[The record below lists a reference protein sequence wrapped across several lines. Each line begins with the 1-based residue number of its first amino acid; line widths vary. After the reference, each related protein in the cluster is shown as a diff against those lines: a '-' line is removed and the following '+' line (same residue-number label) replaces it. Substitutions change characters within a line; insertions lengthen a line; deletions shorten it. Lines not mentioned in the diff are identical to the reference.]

1 MAEPKATVAGLPWGL
16 PIELPLD
23 MPSNFELSYLMRLIS
38 GSAGGIPLDV
48 PKSVTRPTQDRVR
61 QAVFNMLGPWVEGA
75 RVLDL
80 FAGSGALGLEC
91 LSRGAESALL
101 VDQDRGACEVI
112 RRNITKTRLEGAV
125 VRQGDVFKTL
135 AQLGREGLCFDLV
148 FADPPYAH
156 KPGDVELCGKLLE
169 SADFA
174 TLVPA
179 GASVVLESLAARGA
193 VSLVAPGWELLRER
207 DYGSTR
213 IVWLRRS

>member
-1 MAEPKATVAGLPWGL
+1 
-16 PIELPLD
+16 
-23 MPSNFELSYLMRLIS
+23 MRLIS

-61 QAVFNMLGPWVEGA
+61 QAVFNMLGPLVEGA

-91 LSRGAESALL
+91 LSRGSESALL

-112 RRNITKTRLEGAV
+112 RRNLAKTRLAGAT
-125 VRQGDVFKTL
+125 VRQGDVFKTVGQL
-135 AQLGREGLCFDLV
+135 ARESACFDLV

-156 KPGDVELCGKLLE
+156 KPGEADLCAKLLE
-169 SADFA
+169 SADFTA
-174 TLVPA
+174 LAPA
-179 GASVVLESLAARGA
+179 GASVVLESLATRRSA
-193 VSLVAPGWELLRER
+193 SPAPDGWELMRER

-213 IVWLRRS
+213 IVWLRRVGSGHG